1 VESVAV
7 EDQEPMMEIEEVV
20 PAVLLMAA
28 LPPHVEML
36 EAKIL
41 PRDQLY
47 VGRG

>member
-1 VESVAV
+1 M
-7 EDQEPMMEIEEVV
+7 EPMMSVDEIAEV
-20 PAVLLMAA
+20 AVLMAV

-36 EAKIL
+36 EAIVL